1 MFKTESNLEK
11 VLGAMR
17 SIGRGKAG
25 AKDLSRKQSYE
36 LFLSVFSGELDEL
49 QLGAILMAFRMKGEC
64 LTEIQG
70 AMDALHQVNSR
81 GGYIVPTDKSKPVAI
96 IPSYNG
102 ARLQPN
108 LTPLLACLLADAG
121 VQVIVHG
128 VESDEK
134 RVVSSE
140 IFTAMGLPPLH
151 RLADASV
158 SFDRQVPAFIPIR
171 IASPALFRLL
181 SMRGRMGVRNIAHSL
196 AKIYNPTHRCD
207 AIRLTAFTH
216 PEFNTLQ
223 HDYFINSGE
232 TAFVMRATEGE
243 CFANARR
250 LQPIDLISAGAVNQ
264 VVPGQVTPTALLAL
278 PAASDII
285 ATANWIQSV
294 LAGERELPRAIADQV
309 KAILDACYE

>member
-1 MFKTESNLEK
+1 MFKTEANFDK
-11 VLGAMR
+11 VLGAIR

-25 AKDLSRKQSYE
+25 SKDLSREQSHE
-36 LFLSVFSGELDEL
+36 LFLSIFSGELDDL

-70 AMDALHQVNSR
+70 ALAALHLVNSR
-81 GGYIVPTDKSKPVAI
+81 GGYVVPTDRSKPVVI

-134 RVVSSE
+134 RVVSAE
-140 IFTAMGLPPLH
+140 IFTAMGLPPLK
-151 RLADASV
+151 RLADSSL
-158 SFDRQVPAFIPIR
+158 SFERQVPAFIPIR
-171 IASPALFRLL
+171 IASPALFKLL

-196 AKIYNPTHRCD
+196 AKIFNPTNRCD

-243 CFANARR
+243 CFANVRR
-250 LQPIDLISAGAVNQ
+250 LQAIDLIFAGAVNQ
-264 VVPGQVTPTALLAL
+264 VVPGQVTPTASLAL
-278 PAASDII
+278 PAPCDVV
-285 ATANWIQSV
+285 ATAKWTQSV
-294 LAGERELPRAIADQV
+294 LAGERGLPQAIADQV